1 MQDSLGIHMRELNWE
16 GFECVSFWYEV
27 FDTCLEFI
35 VCKCCARNSLK
46 FIIAQGCLQQVAQFI
61 VPMCLQ
67 IATVV
72 PPNALNFVSQYLL
85 QSSLFV

>member
-35 VCKCCARNSLK
+35 VCKCCAS
-46 FIIAQGCLQQVAQFI
+46 
-61 VPMCLQ
+61 
-67 IATVV
+67 
-72 PPNALNFVSQYLL
+72 
-85 QSSLFV
+85 